1 MNDMTPLDYIYF
13 NYVDSPEYK
22 EKTVGQLLRRYGTKL
37 RDKKYY
43 PIYEEGYTIIN
54 SQMKRS
60 HTYFLPMTIK
70 TERRPL
76 VTIAYER
83 EYPIAVNV
91 MYIPTTD
98 MLSVNVAF
106 KGMYGSIKDY
116 IGWRCFNFLVVLDDD
131 LNMTLTSGETFR
143 KDFYKKYYDDASMFF
158 MELDTIVFS
167 DKSYDWRVKIY
178 KDYHVKFC
186 KSYMRL
192 LPEFIKKCKEGKG
205 KRFRIDMRPY
215 LWGD

>member
-1 MNDMTPLDYIYF
+1 MTPLDYIYF
-13 NYVDSPEYK
+13 NYVDSHGHK
-22 EKTVGQLLRRYGTKL
+22 EKTVSQLLRRYGTKL
-37 RDKKYY
+37 CNEKYY

-60 HTYFLPMTIK
+60 YTYFLPMTIK
-70 TERRPL
+70 TERQPL
-76 VTIAYER
+76 VTVTYER

-91 MYIPTTD
+91 MYMPATD

-106 KGMYGSIKDY
+106 KGMYGNIEDY
-116 IGWRCFNFLVVLDDD
+116 IGWRCLNFLVVLDDD
-131 LNMTLTSGETFR
+131 LNMTLISGEAFR

-158 MELDTIVFS
+158 MELDTFTFAGQ
-167 DKSYDWRVKIY
+167 SYNWRFKIY
-178 KDYHVKFC
+178 QDCHVKFC

-192 LPEFIKKCKEGKG
+192 LPEFIKKCKEGKV